1 MGVCWFV
8 SAFCT
13 LSTGWMQA
21 LHFAVCKAFSFTAK
35 WGNIL
40 AYVQCIKD
48 TFVQLLTILHKC
60 VKRFAHIS
68 KENCKIVKLSRDD
81 WTLDSF
87 VQWEEFLWTKVQQS
101 GQILQMAV
109 NNPVMFC
116 KWHLFSSALSPAWHI
131 SFQLSLRSRRRSLP
145 QLPSALWLLEK
156 AFWLQMSPQVW
167 MCGVLHGLQ
176 LYAYIK
182 WSTVSNTYT

>member
-81 WTLDSF
+81 WTR
-87 VQWEEFLWTKVQQS
+87 
-101 GQILQMAV
+101 
-109 NNPVMFC
+109 
-116 KWHLFSSALSPAWHI
+116 LFSGRSFSGLKFNSQGKYYRWQWITQWCSVNDIFFLLLFPQHDTSVSSFLYGAEEGACHNCPAHCGYWKRHFGCRWVPRYECVVFCMDCNYMHI
-131 SFQLSLRSRRRSLP
+131 LNDQ
-145 QLPSALWLLEK
+145 Q
-156 AFWLQMSPQVW
+156 
-167 MCGVLHGLQ
+167 
-176 LYAYIK
+176 
-182 WSTVSNTYT
+182 